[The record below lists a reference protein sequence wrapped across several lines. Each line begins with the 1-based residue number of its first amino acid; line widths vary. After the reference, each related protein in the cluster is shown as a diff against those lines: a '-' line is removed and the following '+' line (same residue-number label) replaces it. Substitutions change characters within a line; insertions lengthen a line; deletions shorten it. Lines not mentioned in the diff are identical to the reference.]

1 MNNDIVIIRNM
12 IRDESE
18 AVAHYEDAANKV
30 MNPIL
35 KKLLTDIKEEEM
47 VHIGELKQALKELYG
62 VVDKGKEA
70 EGKMEAN
77 ELIEKMKR
85 AQAASHAI
93 DMLQT
98 HILPQIHISK

>member
-35 KKLLTDIKEEEM
+35 KKLLTDIKEEE
-47 VHIGELKQALKELYG
+47 IDEE
-62 VVDKGKEA
+62 DA
-70 EGKMEAN
+70 E
-77 ELIEKMKR
+77 
-85 AQAASHAI
+85 
-93 DMLQT
+93 
-98 HILPQIHISK
+98 

>member
-30 MNPIL
+30 MNPTL

-62 VVDKGKEA
+62 ITDSEKEG

-85 AQAASHAI
+85 AHAASQAI
-93 DMLQT
+93 DAFQTNMLPS
-98 HILPQIHISK
+98 IRLVN